1 MVMII
6 IPVTNRNLSIWLLL
20 SLLTD
25 LWSNKNR
32 SCYKSWVVEQK
43 LKISIKIV
51 GSGVGEKRNGCQGLT
66 ESFPSSVRFRLR
78 RHPNRVRLTRSNVI
92 RRNTPSLLSLSL
104 SLSYLFCPSSWWQ
117 PSRCSSRRERF
128 HPRIVGHVEFTS
140 SLPSQ
145 RNELRHGRTE
155 LGSCLPC
162 SRCTMLVLMD
172 AFTRFYRVTRVYAG
186 CKQHPSWLSIRPP
199 SSRPKLLFHL
209 VLPFTVPFYLL
220 SSFSYV
226 HDDSQSPLQPLRRW
240 RRSLLPLVFWQR
252 VTRFGRGVGKL
263 PRVPQTSNGLLDIF
277 FPFIS
282 MTWFEGSRSSLGNRT
297 SGVMTTGP
305 DETE

>member
-104 SLSYLFCPSSWWQ
+104 SFLPLLSLVLVATLAVFVPSW
-117 PSRCSSRRERF
+117 
-128 HPRIVGHVEFTS
+128 TL
-140 SLPSQ
+140 LPSYRGPRRIHQ
-145 RNELRHGRTE
+145 QLAQPAKRA
-155 LGSCLPC
+155 S
-162 SRCTMLVLMD
+162 
-172 AFTRFYRVTRVYAG
+172 TR
-186 CKQHPSWLSIRPP
+186 
-199 SSRPKLLFHL
+199 
-209 VLPFTVPFYLL
+209 
-220 SSFSYV
+220 
-226 HDDSQSPLQPLRRW
+226 
-240 RRSLLPLVFWQR
+240 
-252 VTRFGRGVGKL
+252 
-263 PRVPQTSNGLLDIF
+263 
-277 FPFIS
+277 
-282 MTWFEGSRSSLGNRT
+282 
-297 SGVMTTGP
+297 
-305 DETE
+305 